1 MSGHI
6 FGLTTVEGV
15 LLASSG
21 ERPGML
27 LNILL
32 CTRLFLTIKDLL
44 PSAKFPIR
52 YIINL

>member
-6 FGLTTVEGV
+6 FRFTAVEGV
-15 LLASSG
+15 LLAANG

-27 LNILL
+27 LHTLL
-32 CTRLFLTIKDLL
+32 CTRLFLTTRDLL